1 MATPYYSIKCP
12 KGLKAG
18 NATKV
23 SDEDIASTL
32 PDWAI
37 EAMKEGKQI
46 TRRDG
51 EFYVVEHETEEDKER
66 FSKSLNDA
74 IDKAPEIKKGPSITV
89 HLPDGSTHHE
99 IGDFLK
105 PIYDAKA
112 RHELMERTKD
122 AIQRHRLTLKWT
134 DTPECDTET
143 FGNQERKY
151 MMEAI
156 DAELYGALPIY
167 KRRKDLSGDCLAR
180 KTIWNLTMEWLE
192 EQAISGFKGF
202 GKYGGDWNCGDQ
214 SGVWADFLLKI
225 KARDDFKGYCPHK
238 AYFVGVRLAVNA
250 NKSLLDKANPNW
262 KPTMTITQTNFFYEP
277 EEFGLT
283 TQMFPNFGKPFTSKI
298 EKQLLAEWR
307 EADAKA
313 KKEAKR
319 VEHEEWLQKQREEAE
334 ERRKAREMEETID
347 ETILAYNAQVKRTKD
362 LITFNRTHIAEPL
375 RKRIEAREEE
385 IARLD
390 AERRHAEKLKQK
402 EMERLAKHAPSFK
415 TKSK

>member
-1 MATPYYSIKCP
+1 MATPIQSINIP
-12 KGLKAG
+12 KGIKATK
-18 NATKV
+18 ATKV
-23 SDEDIASTL
+23 SDEAMEASL
-32 PDWAI
+32 PDWAMK
-37 EAMKEGKQI
+37 AMKEGKQVVQ
-46 TRRDG
+46 RG
-51 EFYVVEHETEEDKER
+51 GQFYLAEHETKEDADRLQKQME
-66 FSKSLNDA
+66 DA
-74 IDKAPEIKKGPSITV
+74 IDKASEIKKGPSITV

-99 IGDFLK
+99 IGDLFK

-112 RHELMERTKD
+112 RHDLMERTKE

-156 DAELYGALPIY
+156 DEELYRALPIY
-167 KRRKDLSGDCLAR
+167 KRRADKSGDSLAR

-214 SGVWADFLLKI
+214 SGVWADFLLRI

-262 KPTMTITQTNFFYEP
+262 KPTMTITQTHFFYEP

-298 EKQLLAEWR
+298 EKHLLATWK
-307 EADAKA
+307 EADAEA

-319 VEHEEWLQKQREEAE
+319 LEHLDWLQKQREEAE
-334 ERRKAREMEETID
+334 ERRKAREMEATID

-362 LITFNRTHIAEPL
+362 LITFNRIHIAEPL
-375 RKRIEAREEE
+375 RKRIEAKEAE

-402 EMERLAKHAPSFK
+402 EIERQKFI
-415 TKSK
+415 SKKN